1 MNEFDAEA
9 WRISPEQ
16 ARKIHEAQ
24 HRGRLPRIE
33 GDFAPTTLA
42 QLRDRNWDDRLPSWL
57 RLYFYLVIKS
67 RRGTEVVTLG
77 NARVS
82 EIGLSRFQK
91 YRALERLQMLG
102 LIEVLQLPRSAPRIR
117 VLWHE

>member
-1 MNEFDAEA
+1 
-9 WRISPEQ
+9 
-16 ARKIHEAQ
+16 
-24 HRGRLPRIE
+24 
-33 GDFAPTTLA
+33 
-42 QLRDRNWDDRLPSWL
+42 
-57 RLYFYLVIKS
+57 
-67 RRGTEVVTLG
+67 
-77 NARVS
+77 VS